1 MTLLSL
7 LSPKARAL
15 VEAGKGAAR
24 PSAAD
29 RERIQAALR
38 SRLGPEAL
46 GSEASGASTATS
58 TGAAGPGW
66 PLVAGVIAGLG
77 AVGGLL
83 FLALRAPE
91 VQERPPEV
99 VPPAVTAAP
108 AIVSVSSARPV
119 EAPSPPSSAPPVASS
134 EAPTPA
140 ARSKQDRLSQEVA
153 LLSSATKSL
162 NAGRAAEAL
171 KVLDEHQRKFPGGL
185 LTEERRAARAQA
197 LCSLGRISEAKSELA
212 RLAPRSPAAARV
224 QQVCVR
230 ARAQS
235 R

>member
-15 VEAGKGAAR
+15 VEAGKGAGR
-24 PSAAD
+24 PTAAD

-38 SRLGPEAL
+38 SRLGPDAL
-46 GSEASGASTATS
+46 GPEASGASAS
-58 TGAAGPGW
+58 SGVASW
-66 PLVAGVIAGLG
+66 PLVAGVIAALG

-83 FLALRAPE
+83 FFALQSPE
-91 VQERPPEV
+91 LPKRPPMV
-99 VPPAVTAAP
+99 VRSAITAAP
-108 AIVSVSSARPV
+108 AIASASSAAV
-119 EAPSPPSSAPPVASS
+119 EAPSPPVSAAPVVASS
-134 EAPTPA
+134 EAPAPVV
-140 ARSKQDRLSQEVA
+140 RSKQDRLAQEVA

-197 LCSLGRISEAKSELA
+197 LCSLGRISEGKSELA
-212 RLAPRSPAAARV
+212 RLAPRSPAAARA
-224 QQVCVR
+224 QQVCNR
-230 ARAQS
+230 ARPKS